1 MNLSDTLILLGLLAI
16 LGEFF
21 LPAGIVGVLG
31 IGLLVAGGLI
41 SYGVDAN
48 ISFAAG
54 ATATIV
60 AGAAVWFYSKHLNK
74 SKPIKTGG
82 ESVVGMTG
90 KVTQD
95 FKNGKGLIDVK
106 GESWSARSMKEKNYK
121 AGQKVEVAGFEG
133 VYLKVK

>member
-1 MNLSDTLILLGLLAI
+1 
-16 LGEFF
+16 
-21 LPAGIVGVLG
+21 
-31 IGLLVAGGLI
+31 
-41 SYGVDAN
+41 
-48 ISFAAG
+48 
-54 ATATIV
+54 
-60 AGAAVWFYSKHLNK
+60 
-74 SKPIKTGG
+74 
-82 ESVVGMTG
+82 MTG

>member
-1 MNLSDTLILLGLLAI
+1 MNLSDVLILLGLLAL

-31 IGLLVAGGLI
+31 IGLLVSGALI
-41 SYGVDAN
+41 SYGVEPN

-54 ATATIV
+54 AVATIV
-60 AGAAVWFYSKHLNK
+60 SGLAVWFYSKHLNK

-90 KVTQD
+90 RVTQD
-95 FKNGKGLIDVK
+95 FKAGKGLIEVK
-106 GESWSARSMKEKNYK
+106 GESWSAKSVKEKNYK
-121 AGQKVEVAGFEG
+121 AGQKVEVIGFEG

>member
-1 MNLSDTLILLGLLAI
+1 MQLSDVLILLGILAL

-31 IGLLVAGGLI
+31 IGLITAGALI
-41 SYGVDAN
+41 SAGVDSN

-54 ATATIV
+54 AAATIIS
-60 AGAAVWFYSKHLNK
+60 GIAVWLYSKHLNK

-82 ESVVGMTG
+82 ESVVGMIG

-95 FKNGKGLIDVK
+95 FKGGKGIIEVK
-106 GESWSARSMKEKNYK
+106 GESWSARSAGEKNYK
-121 AGQKVEVAGFEG
+121 AGKKVEVTGFEG